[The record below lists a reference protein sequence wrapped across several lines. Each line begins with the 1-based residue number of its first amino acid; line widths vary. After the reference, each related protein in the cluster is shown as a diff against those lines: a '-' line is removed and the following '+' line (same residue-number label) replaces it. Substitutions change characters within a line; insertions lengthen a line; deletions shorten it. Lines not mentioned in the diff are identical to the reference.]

1 MDESSERLHILEM
14 IESGVITPA
23 EGTRLLKALEGVYE
37 PDASLAGDF
46 ETAPSSEQA
55 SSTASP
61 PPATTAEEAVDAVHG
76 TGLPK
81 EEFNARLAG
90 WRRWWMIPLW
100 VGVGITI
107 IGGSLM
113 FWAFQSTG
121 ISFWFACAWLPFLL
135 GLALI
140 VLAYGSRTAR
150 WLHLRVHQK
159 PGDWPQTIALS
170 FPLPL
175 HFTAWFLRTFRHY
188 IPRLDRTGLDE
199 LILALEKTTSQENPF
214 YVEVDEGE
222 DGERVQI
229 YIG

>member
-1 MDESSERLHILEM
+1 MDDRSERLHILEM
-14 IESGVITPA
+14 IESGVITPK
-23 EGTRLLKALEGVYE
+23 EGTHLLKALEGAYE
-37 PDASLAGDF
+37 PDQSLIGDS
-46 ETAPSSEQA
+46 ESVPSLEQA
-55 SSTASP
+55 FSTASP
-61 PPATTAEEAVDAVHG
+61 PPAATVGEVVDEGEE
-76 TGLPK
+76 TGLPI
-81 EEFNARLAG
+81 EEFNARIAG

-107 IGGSLM
+107 IGGLLM

-135 GLALI
+135 GLAGI

-150 WLHLRVHQK
+150 WLHLRVHQG
-159 PGDWPQTIALS
+159 PGEWPQTIALS

-175 HFTAWFLRTFRHY
+175 RFTAWFLRTFRHY

-199 LILALEKTTSQENPF
+199 LILALGKTTSPETPF

>member
-23 EGTRLLKALEGVYE
+23 EGTRLLKALEDVYE

-61 PPATTAEEAVDAVHG
+61 PPATTAEEAVEAVHG

>member
-37 PDASLAGDF
+37 PDESLASDF
-46 ETAPSSEQA
+46 ETAPSSQQA
-55 SSTASP
+55 SSTAFP
-61 PPATTAEEAVDAVHG
+61 PPAATAGEVVEEVQG
-76 TGLPK
+76 TGLPI

-107 IGGSLM
+107 IGGLLM

-121 ISFWFACAWLPFLL
+121 ISFWFACSWLPFLL
-135 GLALI
+135 GLAGI

-159 PGDWPQTIALS
+159 PGEWPQTIALS

-175 HFTAWFLRTFRHY
+175 RFTAWFLRTFRHY
-188 IPRLDRTGLDE
+188 IPRMDKTGLDE
-199 LILALEKTTSQENPF
+199 LILALGKTTSPENPF

>member
-61 PPATTAEEAVDAVHG
+61 PPATTAEEAVEAVHG

>member
-61 PPATTAEEAVDAVHG
+61 PPATTAEEAVEAVHG

-121 ISFWFACAWLPFLL
+121 ISFWFACA
-135 GLALI
+135 
-140 VLAYGSRTAR
+140 
-150 WLHLRVHQK
+150 
-159 PGDWPQTIALS
+159 
-170 FPLPL
+170 
-175 HFTAWFLRTFRHY
+175 
-188 IPRLDRTGLDE
+188 
-199 LILALEKTTSQENPF
+199 
-214 YVEVDEGE
+214 
-222 DGERVQI
+222 
-229 YIG
+229 

>member
-1 MDESSERLHILEM
+1 MDERSERLHILEM
-14 IESGVITPA
+14 IEGGVITPD

-37 PDASLAGDF
+37 PDESLAGDF

-61 PPATTAEEAVDAVHG
+61 PPATTAEEAVEAVHG